1 MIDSE
6 RVLRDKMITSLEKA
20 RNSIR
25 PINEMAY
32 RFNQP
37 VFLNEL
43 RAVDNEVTYLIDK
56 IRSSP
61 SGFDKQVMDAMKF
74 NALYVDSCELISDQ
88 IDDLYGKVIRSK
100 MDFMTFL
107 PELFALR
114 KMVVDMQNTYGGR
127 LTVMTRANLIA
138 RGVQN
143 KLNKDDMVAAREVLE
158 DLRQVAQESDEISM
172 RLAGMLR
179 ERMSEIDGQMEEL
192 KKANV
197 PPDKLRP
204 VTEKWSSL
212 KKLTSTVADTKFL
225 SLGLLDLGLLL
236 AGLAVPGL
244 PTAIPVVVNVTK
256 AVINAISG
264 VASRFT

>member
-6 RVLRDKMITSLEKA
+6 RALRDKMITSLERA

-25 PINEMAY
+25 PLNEMAY

-43 RAVDNEVTYLIDK
+43 RAVDNEITYLIDK

-61 SGFDKQVMDAMKF
+61 SGFSKQVREAMKF
-74 NALYVDSCELISDQ
+74 DALYADSCELISDH
-88 IDDLYGKVIRSK
+88 IDDLYGKVIQSK

-107 PELFALR
+107 PELFTLR

-138 RGVQN
+138 RGIQN
-143 KLNKDDMVAAREVLE
+143 KLNRDDMFAAKEVLE
-158 DLRQVAQESDEISM
+158 DLRVVAQESDEISM
-172 RLAGMLR
+172 RLARLLQD
-179 ERMSEIDGQMEEL
+179 RMSEIDGHIEEL
-192 KKANV
+192 KKADL

-204 VTEKWSSL
+204 ITEKWSSL
-212 KKLTSTVADTKFL
+212 KKAASSLAQHKTL
-225 SLGLLDLGLLL
+225 SLGLLDLGLLV
-236 AGLAVPGL
+236 AGLAIPGL
-244 PTAIPVVVNVTK
+244 PTAVPLVVKGAKALVT
-256 AVINAISG
+256 VISG
-264 VASRFT
+264 MVRR